1 MDLSMAPTEE
11 GTGEPSNQQLNDD
24 KPRVIL
30 LGGGLA
36 GLRCAQRLVAEH
48 GFSTE
53 NVVLLEASTRIGGRI
68 KTDRSFI
75 EGFSVDLGA
84 ELLHGDQTSLFRL
97 AEEKGWEMEELISLA
112 QGDGGPLPADS
123 NDGWGLFYVGSEK
136 RMLALDSKD
145 PDFVHLNDYLG
156 SLADLWP
163 AIKLTE
169 GELVLEDEDEDE
181 DGPSETSPVGLIPP
195 PSTGGEAAAATTT
208 ATVIPP
214 QPLQQ
219 QRRRRKPLSLRD
231 GLKAAGVGK
240 SMMGVA
246 DAGYANTVG
255 AALEDTNLAGTCYI
269 EHEWDVDGDRTFVLK
284 GSLGQVVDELSAGL
298 ESCIQTDWPVSKVEC
313 TASGLTTVTCRD
325 GRVEQGTH
333 VVSALP
339 LSVLQDGDVEFVPPL
354 PEAKLTAFQHMGL
367 CSIVKVVLKFDRLVL
382 PPLLHGCI
390 CSESFIPEFWFRHMP
405 NLPEGGYTML
415 AVGFAAGPRADA
427 VTSIKPE
434 EALKKALDQLDDM
447 FRGRKWLEGG
457 GCTGKGDWEEAAEG
471 NTDTAPEHCEA
482 SEKGCVRGRQGEG
495 TLAELPSSAYVE
507 GLVHDWVKDEPF
519 VRGGYCYPRI
529 GFDETTHAHLAAS
542 VNGTLFFAGEHT
554 NTPTGTTVHA
564 AIDSGDR
571 AASDVLQAV
580 QRAAKERA
588 SAAAAKIP

>member
-1 MDLSMAPTEE
+1 MDLSMAATEE
-11 GTGEPSNQQLNDD
+11 GTGVETSD

-36 GLRCAQRLVAEH
+36 GLRCAQQLVTDH
-48 GFSTE
+48 GFNTE
-53 NVVLLEASTRIGGRI
+53 NVVLLEASTRIGGRVR
-68 KTDRSFI
+68 TDKSFI
-75 EGFSVDLGA
+75 EGFSLDLGA

-97 AEEKGWEMEELISLA
+97 AEEKGWKMEELISLA

-123 NDGWGLFYVGSEK
+123 NDGWGLFYVGGEK

-145 PDFVHLNDYLG
+145 PAFVHLNDYLG
-156 SLADLWP
+156 SLADMWP
-163 AIKLTE
+163 AIKLQE
-169 GELVLEDEDEDE
+169 GELVLEDED
-181 DGPSETSPVGLIPP
+181 GPSEIGPMELNPP
-195 PSTGGEAAAATTT
+195 PSSGRGAAAATTT
-208 ATVIPP
+208 AKVISP

-219 QRRRRKPLSLRD
+219 RGQLRRQPLSLRD
-231 GLKAAGVGK
+231 GLEAAGVGK
-240 SMMGVA
+240 SMMGIA

-255 AALEDTNLAGTCYI
+255 AALEDTNLAGTCYV
-269 EHEWDVDGDRTFVLK
+269 EHEWDVDGDRTFVLQ

-298 ESCIQTDWPVSKVEC
+298 ESCIQTDWPVSKVEF
-313 TASGLTTVTCRD
+313 TASGLATVTCRD
-325 GRVEQGTH
+325 GRIEQGTH

-354 PEAKLTAFQHMGL
+354 PEVKLTAFQHMGL
-367 CSIVKVVLKFDRLVL
+367 CSIVKVILKFDRRVL
-382 PPLLHGCI
+382 PRLLHGCI
-390 CSESFIPEFWFRHMP
+390 CSESFIPEFWFRHLP

-427 VTSIKPE
+427 VTSVKPE

-447 FRGRKWLEGG
+447 FKGRKWLEGG
-457 GCTGKGDWEEAAEG
+457 GCTGKGDWEEAVEG
-471 NTDTAPEHCEA
+471 DTGIAPKHCEPHRET
-482 SEKGCVRGRQGEG
+482 SGSGGQGEG
-495 TLAELPSSAYVE
+495 TLAELPSSAYVG

-554 NTPTGTTVHA
+554 NTPTGMTVHA

-580 QRAAKERA
+580 QRAQKERA
-588 SAAAAKIP
+588 SGTAAQIP

>member
-1 MDLSMAPTEE
+1 MYSCSGVET
-11 GTGEPSNQQLNDD
+11 SD

-36 GLRCAQRLVAEH
+36 GLRCAQQLVTDH
-48 GFSTE
+48 GFNTE
-53 NVVLLEASTRIGGRI
+53 NVVLLEASTRIGGRVR
-68 KTDRSFI
+68 TDKSFI
-75 EGFSVDLGA
+75 EGFSLDLGA

-97 AEEKGWEMEELISLA
+97 AEEKGWKMEELISLA

-123 NDGWGLFYVGSEK
+123 NDGWGLFYVGGEK

-145 PDFVHLNDYLG
+145 PAFVHLNDYLG
-156 SLADLWP
+156 SLADMWP
-163 AIKLTE
+163 AIKLQE
-169 GELVLEDEDEDE
+169 GELVLEDED
-181 DGPSETSPVGLIPP
+181 GPSEIGPMELNPP
-195 PSTGGEAAAATTT
+195 PSSGRGAAAATTT
-208 ATVIPP
+208 AKVISP

-219 QRRRRKPLSLRD
+219 RGQLRRQPLSLRD
-231 GLKAAGVGK
+231 GLEAAGVGK
-240 SMMGVA
+240 SMMGIA

-255 AALEDTNLAGTCYI
+255 AALEDTNLAGTCYV
-269 EHEWDVDGDRTFVLK
+269 EHEWDVDGDRTFVLQ

-298 ESCIQTDWPVSKVEC
+298 ESCIQTDWPVSKVEF
-313 TASGLTTVTCRD
+313 TASGLATVTCRD
-325 GRVEQGTH
+325 GRIEQGTH

-354 PEAKLTAFQHMGL
+354 PEVKLTAFQHMGL
-367 CSIVKVVLKFDRLVL
+367 CSIVKVILKFDRRVL
-382 PPLLHGCI
+382 PRLLHGCI
-390 CSESFIPEFWFRHMP
+390 CSESFIPEFWFRCAQGDFEKYPPTPPAALLTSDAIFEHPRRHLP

-427 VTSIKPE
+427 VTSVKPE
-434 EALKKALDQLDDM
+434 EALKKALDQLDDI
-447 FRGRKWLEGG
+447 GG
-457 GCTGKGDWEEAAEG
+457 
-471 NTDTAPEHCEA
+471 
-482 SEKGCVRGRQGEG
+482 QGEG
-495 TLAELPSSAYVE
+495 TLAELPSSAYVG

-554 NTPTGTTVHA
+554 NTPTGMTVHA

-571 AASDVLQAV
+571 
-580 QRAAKERA
+580 
-588 SAAAAKIP
+588 